1 MSTVM
6 PFIQRM
12 NRNEPEVAFGQLPDA
27 YQQLLKEL
35 YARGVV
41 VEVYGK
47 KSRTWGRVNQ
57 QHFVFTNSDY
67 YRLHGAAHA
76 VAQVPDK
83 TAQGKGRWIFVDEL
97 QLLPEETIAVA
108 IGGKSVFTQIRA
120 L

>member
-1 MSTVM
+1 MQTVM

-27 YQQLLKEL
+27 YKQLLQEL
-35 YARGVV
+35 YARGVL

-47 KSRTWGRVNQ
+47 KSRSWGRVNQ
-57 QHFVFTNSDY
+57 RHFTFTNSDY
-67 YRLHGAAHA
+67 YRLCGAEHA

-83 TAQGKGRWIFVDEL
+83 TAHDKGRWIFVDEL
-97 QLLPEETIAVA
+97 QLLPEETIAIA
-108 IGGKSVFTQIRA
+108 IGGKSVVTQIRA